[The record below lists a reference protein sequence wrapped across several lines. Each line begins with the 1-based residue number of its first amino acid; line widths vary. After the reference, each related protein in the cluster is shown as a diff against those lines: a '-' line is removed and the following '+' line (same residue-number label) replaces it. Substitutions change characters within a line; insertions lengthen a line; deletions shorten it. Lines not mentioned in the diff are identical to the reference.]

1 MTVEQRLRLLSDR
14 VKEHSASMGTEEAVK
29 TAVVLPFF
37 QALGYDV
44 FNPAEVVPEFTADVV
59 GKKGEKV
66 DYAIKIDDEVRI
78 LVECKPIST
87 SLDKVHLAQL
97 YRYFSVTRAK
107 FAILTNGRLFHFH
120 SDLEEPNKLDSRPFL
135 TFDLAEMP
143 VHLLAELRKFEKS
156 EFNVDGILATAERLK
171 YTSILKTEIS
181 NLIESPP
188 EEFVR
193 LIASNI
199 HEGRFTAPVIERF
212 TGLIRTAFRE
222 VIRDSVHSR
231 LSSAL
236 ATTEAAPDADSE
248 GEVTTEE
255 IFTTQEELEG
265 FFMIRAIVRDTI
277 KATRVV
283 MRDQKSYCGI
293 LIDDNNRKPLARLH
307 LNRSVKY
314 ISLFDSGSEERLAI
328 SSIDDIYSYAER
340 LRATAAKYTTPAAL
354 TSENPTVPE
363 AVSQTHAEEPGT
375 NHAQGA

>member
-107 FAILTNGRLFHFH
+107 FAILTNGRFFHFH

-143 VHLLAELRKFEKS
+143 VHFLAELKKFEKS

-248 GEVTTEE
+248 GEATTEE
-255 IFTTQEELEG
+255 ISTTQEELEG

-354 TSENPTVPE
+354 TSENLTAPE

>member
-363 AVSQTHAEEPGT
+363 AVSQTHAEEPDT
-375 NHAQGA
+375 NHVQGA